1 MKKTD
6 FWEPT
11 FFQHAWLGLLQV
23 VYLHKMSQ
31 LRFTHDGAPPSALLA
46 VPKFMNNV
54 FMEQWIAQS
63 KPKARP
69 DRCAD
74 LNSLEFYLWG
84 HPKSTVCATKV
95 SNVQDLQHWMQNGV
109 EMIRTT
115 RGIFPASQAVT
126 DQTCIDLRWSERAL
140 WAFNLQEAVT
150 RKSCFRRSVFIR
162 HFISFIVA

>member
-1 MKKTD
+1 
-6 FWEPT
+6 
-11 FFQHAWLGLLQV
+11 
-23 VYLHKMSQ
+23 MSQ

-74 LNSLEFYLWG
+74 LNS

-95 SNVQDLQHWMQNGV
+95 SNVQDLQH
-109 EMIRTT
+109 
-115 RGIFPASQAVT
+115 
-126 DQTCIDLRWSERAL
+126 
-140 WAFNLQEAVT
+140 
-150 RKSCFRRSVFIR
+150 
-162 HFISFIVA
+162 